1 MNPAR
6 ARRAADLII
15 AASREAFP
23 NQDEAERVDQ
33 AVKAMGHPSPEES
46 GSLPSTF

>member
-6 ARRAADLII
+6 ARRAADLVI

-33 AVKAMGHPSPEES
+33 VVAREALCGR
-46 GSLPSTF
+46 